1 MNQWEPREWFLI
13 RVPIFLPKDI
23 LHYRINEGF
32 ASRYSFTDYAKKKL
46 VNEDKTKQKA
56 YLSGFF

>member
-32 ASRYSFTDYAKKKL
+32 ASRYSFTDYAKKK
-46 VNEDKTKQKA
+46 TR
-56 YLSGFF
+56 

>member
-23 LHYRINEGF
+23 LRYLINDGF
-32 ASRYSFTDYAKKKL
+32 ASRYSFTDYAKKL
-46 VNEDKTKQKA
+46 VNEDKTKQKM

>member
-1 MNQWEPREWFLI
+1 MKVLLVGTPLLI
-13 RVPIFLPKDI
+13 MR
-23 LHYRINEGF
+23 
-32 ASRYSFTDYAKKKL
+32 KKKL